1 MSFKKV
7 LLPMALLSAAGFSG
21 VSWGHVQAGTTG
33 AAVMDIDV
41 YRTSCFSYT
50 SLVNAEP
57 GEVLGAADRFSAKI
71 KRNATLPA
79 GNVRV
84 TLGRLTGGNPP
95 ALAPFANNAAGTTN
109 FGACASI
116 TSAVGAGNG
125 LYTFAVSHDT
135 AVANGYQVDFHCE
148 KLAAVPCSG
157 TNHTG
162 TGVLTTTPAIGS
174 TAGQA
179 PNGVGI
185 VGGYPI
191 DDQDINR

>member
-21 VSWGHVQAGTTG
+21 ISWGHVAAGTTG
-33 AAVMDIDV
+33 GAIMDVDV
-41 YRTSCFSYT
+41 YHTSCFSYT

-71 KRNATLPA
+71 KRNVTSPA

-84 TLGRLTGGNPP
+84 TLGRITGLPNPSP
-95 ALAPFANNAAGTTN
+95 SPFANNAAGTTN

-125 LYTFAVSHDT
+125 LYSFAVSHDT

-148 KLAAVPCSG
+148 KLAAIPCSG
-157 TNHTG
+157 NFHTG
-162 TGVLTTTPAIGS
+162 TGVLTTTPALGS

-191 DDQDINR
+191 HDLDINR